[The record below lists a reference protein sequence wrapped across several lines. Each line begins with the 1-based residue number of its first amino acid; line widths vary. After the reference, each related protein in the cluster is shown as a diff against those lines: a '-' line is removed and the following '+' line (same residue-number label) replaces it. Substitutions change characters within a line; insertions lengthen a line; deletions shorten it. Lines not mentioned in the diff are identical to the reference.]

1 MFIRGVLVK
10 ETSPEAV
17 QVRGAQA
24 MSPLQYSTLVTIK
37 DTAVS
42 SVSAFRYNENT
53 GNNSHSAV
61 ATSLHLVGML

>member
-1 MFIRGVLVK
+1 MFIRGFLVK

-42 SVSAFRYNENT
+42 SVSAFGYNENT
-53 GNNSHSAV
+53 GNSHSAI